1 MDEGREVWRA
11 LYGSPDG
18 LWLVLSGPV
27 DTISPPHIDAGVP
40 FRGVVRLEHLGD
52 PRDVVTI
59 VYRRLAEAF
68 AGGKMGYQAGGRS
81 GGAAVQQVMSEMLGV
96 SQQSVSRYVRDVSV
110 PDLTPEGWS
119 NLVRAFLAEVPAP
132 SAAV

>member
-1 MDEGREVWRA
+1 MAEVWRA

-18 LWLVLSGPV
+18 RWMLLHGPV
-27 DTISPPHIDAGVP
+27 DTVSPPFIDAGAP
-40 FRGVVRLEHLGD
+40 PGRIVRLGHLGD
-52 PRDVVTI
+52 PRDVVAI

-68 AGGKMGYQAGGRS
+68 AGGKMSYQAGGRS
-81 GGAAVQQVMSEMLGV
+81 GGADVQQAMAEMLGV

-119 NLVRAFLAEVPAP
+119 NLVRAFLAEVPAVRN
-132 SAAV
+132 SVV